1 MFTIPVT
8 AQKSGRLE
16 GTIVGRDPSKNTLTV
31 QHAEVPGVMM
41 PMTMGY
47 EVRGQKVTALPANGA
62 RVTGVLHEANGKYW
76 LTDVKASGEHAMGGP
91 AMQMQHEH
99 GAMGGMKTMTSDAT
113 SDFLMRQASGTS
125 MNPAGAPMHMTM
137 TQQGDWRLMLHG
149 LAFINQVVQSG
160 PRGEDKLFSTNW
172 VMGMADR
179 P

>member
-1 MFTIPVT
+1 IPVT
-8 AQKSGRLE
+8 AQKSGKLE

-76 LTDVKASGEHAMGGP
+76 LTDVKASDAHAMSGH
-91 AMQMQHEH
+91 AMPDMPSAQMQDEH
-99 GAMGGMKTMTSDAT
+99 GAMGGMKTMVSDAT

-125 MNPAGAPMHMTM
+125 MNPAAAPMHMTM

-149 LAFINQVVQSG
+149 QAFINQVVQSG
-160 PRGEDKLFSTNW
+160 PRG
-172 VMGMADR
+172 A
-179 P
+179 